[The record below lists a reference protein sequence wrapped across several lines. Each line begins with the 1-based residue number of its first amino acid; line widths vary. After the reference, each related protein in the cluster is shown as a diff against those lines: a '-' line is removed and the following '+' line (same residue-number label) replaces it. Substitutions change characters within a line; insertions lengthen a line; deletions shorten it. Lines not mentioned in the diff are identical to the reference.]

1 MLLLHHD
8 VRNGQRLCSCVQ
20 VSALSYGSWVSFHNQ
35 LDTQNAKALMGQ
47 CFDAGVNFFDNSEAY
62 AKGQSEVVMGEAI
75 KELGWKRSDVV
86 LSTKIFWVS
95 TAECLLCC
103 SVFSQL
109 KQRNYC
115 PVLCCYRVPAVGP
128 MTRVSAAN
136 TSSRAPRCMTDCNA
150 VMQCA
155 KSRFLCRYT
164 NSHAGTLLVHSPLLI
179 ATATFVHPAG
189 LPEAD
194 GRRLC

>member
-1 MLLLHHD
+1 MPLSHH
-8 VRNGQRLCSCVQ
+8 VRNVERLFSCTQ

-47 CFDAGVNFFDNSEAY
+47 CFDAGVNFFDNAEAY

-95 TAECLLCC
+95 TAECLHCC

-109 KQRNYC
+109 KQRNHC
-115 PVLCCYRVPAVGP
+115 PVLCCCRVPAVDP

-136 TSSRAPRCMTDCNA
+136 TSSRAPRCMTNRSGT
-150 VMQCA
+150 MQCD
-155 KSRFLCRYT
+155 
-164 NSHAGTLLVHSPLLI
+164 HAEMPNRI
-179 ATATFVHPAG
+179 
-189 LPEAD
+189 
-194 GRRLC
+194 